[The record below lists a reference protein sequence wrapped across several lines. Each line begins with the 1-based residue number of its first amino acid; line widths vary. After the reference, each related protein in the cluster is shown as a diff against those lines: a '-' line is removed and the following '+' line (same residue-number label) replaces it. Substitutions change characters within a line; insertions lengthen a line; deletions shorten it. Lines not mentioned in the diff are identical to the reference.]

1 MSILGPLAGSEPRT
15 DRLVEAED
23 SPDAVW
29 TFLPLAREGD
39 ASAGPGDPASGS
51 RERAI
56 GSARCCSPMSTQRSV
71 VCASAWPMAS

>member
-29 TFLPLAREGD
+29 TFLPLAREGGRSSEGMNVAARENPLPPAIVQAALAQLD
-39 ASAGPGDPASGS
+39 AD
-51 RERAI
+51 
-56 GSARCCSPMSTQRSV
+56 Q
-71 VCASAWPMAS
+71 